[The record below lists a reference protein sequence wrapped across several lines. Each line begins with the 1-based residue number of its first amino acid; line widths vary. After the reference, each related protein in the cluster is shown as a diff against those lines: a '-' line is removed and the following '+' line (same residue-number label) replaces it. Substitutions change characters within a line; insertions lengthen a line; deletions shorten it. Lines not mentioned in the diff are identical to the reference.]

1 MRRPTSPFR
10 GGFGWFYKLQFT
22 AIETFRTRRNGDV
35 MLTYELKKSP
45 GVPLYEA
52 LYRCIRGDILSG
64 ALVPGEKLPSK
75 RALAQNLEV
84 SCITVEAA
92 YSQLLAEGYIRSREK
107 VGYFV
112 EALERHTPP
121 QPLASPQKGERERD
135 WLLDLTGNG
144 TEQFPFSVWVRLQ
157 REVMLDYGEKLLLP
171 LPNRG
176 IPELRQ
182 AIADHLAGF
191 RGMRVDP
198 ENILVGAG
206 TDFLYNLLIQLM
218 GREKVYAV
226 EEPGYSKI
234 RRIYAA
240 GGASCVSAP
249 MDGRGVMPSALGQ
262 AQVLHFSP
270 SHHFP
275 TGLVTPVSRRME
287 LLDWAGEERWIIED
301 DYDSEFRF
309 DAHPKPAMQSLDRR
323 GRVVYMN
330 TFSKSLAPS
339 IRISYMVLPPQLM
352 AEFQSRLGFYSGTVP
367 SFEQYTL
374 ARFLSRG
381 YFEKHINR
389 MRKFYK
395 NRRNILVSA
404 LESCAFAD
412 KLSILEQDAGLH
424 FLLKVDT
431 TLSDRELTQSLA
443 AAGIRVRALSEYYHE
458 ATQDRHC
465 LVVNYAGLREEALEQ
480 ALAGMERIM

>member
-1 MRRPTSPFR
+1 MLFLKEE
-10 GGFGWFYKLQFT
+10 G
-22 AIETFRTRRNGDV
+22 IEGDI

-64 ALVPGEKLPSK
+64 TLPAGYKLPSK
-75 RALAQNLEV
+75 RALAQNLEI
-84 SCITVEAA
+84 SKITVETA
-92 YSQLLAEGYIRSREK
+92 YSQLLAEGYISSREK

-112 EALERHTPP
+112 EEVQPHGQKPSPCVPSEESESRTP
-121 QPLASPQKGERERD
+121 
-135 WLLDLTGNG
+135 LLDLSGNG
-144 TEQFPFSVWVRLQ
+144 TEAFPFSVWSRLQ
-157 REVMLDYGEKLLLP
+157 REVMLDYGEKLLAP

-176 IPELRQ
+176 ILELRL
-182 AIADHLAGF
+182 AIAQHLADF
-191 RGMRVDP
+191 RGMHVDP
-198 ENILVGAG
+198 ENILIGAG
-206 TDFLYNLLIQLM
+206 TDFLYNLLIQLL

-240 GGASCVSAP
+240 AGVNTVSAP
-249 MDGRGVMPSALGQ
+249 MDPSGVLPEALET
-262 AQVLHFSP
+262 ADVLHFSP

-287 LLDWAGEERWIIED
+287 LLNWAKAGKWIIED

-309 DAHPKPAMQSLDRR
+309 DAHPKPAMMSLDPN
-323 GRVVYMN
+323 GRVIYMN

-339 IRISYMVLPPQLM
+339 IRISYMVLPEGLM
-352 AEFQSRLGFYSGTVP
+352 AEFQQRLGFYSCTVP

-381 YFEKHINR
+381 HFEKHINR

-395 NRRNILVSA
+395 NRRNTVISL
-404 LESCAFAD
+404 LENCTFSHR
-412 KLSILEQDAGLH
+412 LTILEQDAGLH
-424 FLLKVDT
+424 FLLKADT
-431 TLSDRELTQSLA
+431 DLSDSALVEKITR
-443 AAGIRVRALSEYYHE
+443 AGIRVNALSHYYHG
-458 ATQDRHC
+458 QQKDLHC
-465 LVVNYAGLREEALEQ
+465 LVVNYSGAREEHLEQ
-480 ALAGMERIM
+480 ALSILSELL